1 MKVYGFKENEEGIMQ
16 LENTLETIQSF
27 INGNMEQS
35 TIADGLCIVYSGD
48 NQSCMGKCK
57 PNVAWFDNGEAVDV
71 IYGNCFVCRIVN
83 GNFSDIEESDIQTVK
98 KILKK

>member
-1 MKVYGFKENEEGIMQ
+1 MKVYSFMENEEGIKQ

-35 TIADGLCIVYSGD
+35 TIIDGLCIVYSKD
-48 NQSCMGKCK
+48 HQSCIGKIK
-57 PNVAWFDNGEAVDV
+57 PNVAWFDNGETVDI
-71 IYGNCFVCRIVN
+71 IYGNCFVCRLVN
-83 GNFSDIEESDIQTVK
+83 GEFSDIKENDIHMIK